1 MVTVSVTY
9 QAINKNLF
17 KDSKKFG
24 NSSQRHYSV
33 SMFTTFENT
42 KYYWAEE
49 DFKQVL
55 DSYTM

>member
-42 KYYWAEE
+42 KYY
-49 DFKQVL
+49 
-55 DSYTM
+55 